1 MFSKDDARNH
11 LAGHTNGDTLDLGD
25 SQARGPTPLSLVT
38 EAGDNQMALSVDLPT
53 LASPPTGSSISITPV
68 VPNLMTTAPSQ
79 LQTDSNDRVDEPYAD
94 IPVGSKH
101 STTPLVQADSTTN
114 ANDADLLANDAYN
127 FQLAENSM
135 RTEKTNQDISPPDP
149 YETDRSTPSAHF
161 ISSPTTTHSPHSSPL
176 LPSRRPTGL
185 SSGPASVPDG
195 EHNLASR
202 KSVIAIDDVISCNST
217 SYTTE
222 ALGVVTAVPF
232 KPQEFS
238 QAGAVLGC

>member
-1 MFSKDDARNH
+1 M
-11 LAGHTNGDTLDLGD
+11 DLGD
-25 SQARGPTPLSLVT
+25 GQTRGPTPLSLVA

-79 LQTDSNDRVDEPYAD
+79 LQTDLNDRVDEPYAD

-114 ANDADLLANDAYN
+114 ANDADLLANNAYN
-127 FQLAENSM
+127 FQLAGNSVQ
-135 RTEKTNQDISPPDP
+135 TEKTNQDISPSGP
-149 YETDRSTPSAHF
+149 YETGRITPSTHS
-161 ISSPTTTHSPHSSPL
+161 ISSPTTTHSPHSSL
-176 LPSRRPTGL
+176 FLPSGRPMGL
-185 SSGPASVPDG
+185 SSDPASVPGG

-202 KSVIAIDDVISCNST
+202 KSVTTIDDVRSCNST

-222 ALGVVTAVPF
+222 VLGVVTAVPF